1 MKFENIRN
9 FVEPSIND
17 VDLTEKEIEYISM
30 LRLNANFNKHRDI
43 FSMSIA
49 EKNKLYRKFGV
60 PEFYENRDRFV
71 LALSLT
77 NKIVPYETLKK
88 VCEKYSLKGC
98 EQMLEDIKNA
108 PKYSD
113 KYFEET
119 HEALIS
125 LCEKINETFNK

>member
-17 VDLTEKEIEYISM
+17 VDLTEKEIEFISM
-30 LRLNANFNKHRDI
+30 LRLGVDFNKYKDV

-49 EKNKLYRKFGV
+49 EENKLYRKFGV
-60 PEFYENRDRFV
+60 PEFYKNRERFV
-71 LALSLT
+71 LAVSLT
-77 NKIVPYETLKK
+77 NNIVPYETLKT
-88 VCEKYSLKGC
+88 VCEKYSLKGYDK
-98 EQMLEDIKNA
+98 MLEAIKNA

-119 HEALIS
+119 NEALIS
-125 LCEKINETFNK
+125 LCEKINEMFKQ

>member
-9 FVEPSIND
+9 FVEPSINN
-17 VDLTEKEIEYISM
+17 VDLTEKEIEFISM
-30 LRLNANFNKHRDI
+30 LRLGVDFNKYKDV

-49 EKNKLYRKFGV
+49 EENKLYRKFGV

-88 VCEKYSLKGC
+88 VCEKYSLKGYDD
-98 EQMLEDIKNA
+98 MLENIKNA

-119 HEALIS
+119 HEVLIS
-125 LCEKINETFNK
+125 LCEKINEMFK

>member
-9 FVEPSIND
+9 FVEPSINE

-30 LRLNANFNKHRDI
+30 LRLDVDFKKYKDV

-60 PEFYENRDRFV
+60 PEFYKNRERFV

-77 NKIVPYETLKK
+77 NNIVPYETLKK
-88 VCEKYSLKGC
+88 VCEKYSLKGYDK
-98 EQMLEDIKNA
+98 MLEDIKNA

-119 HEALIS
+119 NEALIS
-125 LCEKINETFNK
+125 LCEKINEMFKQ